1 MTLSNFVLT
10 KAAAQLWALTLLG
23 CNRSKPATCGERESV
38 VDGDIGKD
46 QTVPNLVVMPGRD
59 VESKAENNPVMAAL
73 HRALTLAQDV
83 GMARV
88 LIIYE
93 PNDGQK
99 LGVIDSGMT
108 IAEAVHMAEV
118 FKFWMLRESVGGAA
132 SDKGTP

>member
-1 MTLSNFVLT
+1 V
-10 KAAAQLWALTLLG
+10 A
-23 CNRSKPATCGERESV
+23 
-38 VDGDIGKD
+38 
-46 QTVPNLVVMPGRD
+46 NLVVMPGRD
-59 VESKAENNPVMAAL
+59 VESKANPVVTAL

-88 LIIYE
+88 LVIYE

-118 FKFWMLRESVGGAA
+118 FKFWMLRESIGGPA
-132 SDKGTP
+132 SD